1 MRLLRAVRLSLA
13 LGLRLGNTLARGLT
27 DTLWPRLELRA
38 GTPPEMWLGARTTRR
53 RRGGLLLPGLRI
65 RLAVVGRGSV
75 AALEAPGAVIRRT
88 TGLWTRLAAVR
99 PEVGP
104 GTSVVPGGLGVLGVV
119 IR

>member
-1 MRLLRAVRLSLA
+1 M
-13 LGLRLGNTLARGLT
+13 
-27 DTLWPRLELRA
+27 
-38 GTPPEMWLGARTTRR
+38 
-53 RRGGLLLPGLRI
+53 
-65 RLAVVGRGSV
+65 